1 MACLTRGR
9 VISEWLLV
17 GGGGGV
23 GWRRAKVHVSCQ
35 PRGGGWRSR
44 WGKSN
49 ETSKLTNH
57 TQHTHPN
64 RVDPFAADSPI
75 KSVSIERFPPDV
87 FFVLRVL
94 QMLRGLAGAMG
105 VRDFSAVEQWA
116 PYARAALAAGPK
128 ARDGPCVTAP
138 TEEWDRVMAGGMNSV
153 EQVFETEK
161 KEEEEKV
168 VGVADDDDDDHAD
181 FVTARPVAGLGL
193 VPLDEEEG
201 REGGRGGASLH

>member
-1 MACLTRGR
+1 MEKRGR
-9 VISEWLLV
+9 YKAEQDV
-17 GGGGGV
+17 
-23 GWRRAKVHVSCQ
+23 KTYQ
-35 PRGGGWRSR
+35 P
-44 WGKSN
+44 
-49 ETSKLTNH
+49 TTPQPLT
-57 TQHTHPN
+57 N

-138 TEEWDRVMAGGMNSV
+138 TEEWDRVMAGGMVSV
-153 EQVFETEK
+153 EQVAETEK
-161 KEEEEKV
+161 KEEEKV
-168 VGVADDDDDDHAD
+168 VGVATEDDNDDDHVE